1 MAYDLVIKGGTV
13 VDGTG
18 LRRHRSDIGI
28 RHGKI
33 VAQGRL
39 DPGSARVID
48 AEGKIVAPGFI
59 DLHTHY
65 DAQILWDPLLTC
77 SPWHGATTVVMGNCG
92 FTLAP
97 CAPKDREY
105 LARMFARVE
114 GINLKALEIGLD
126 WQWKTYPEYLQRI
139 RKEKIGIN
147 AASMVGHSE
156 IGRAHV

>member
-1 MAYDLVIKGGTV
+1 MTYDLVVKNGMV

-18 LRRHRSDIGI
+18 LPRYRADVGI

-33 VAQGRL
+33 VEMGRISPSGAKIL
-39 DPGSARVID
+39 D

-77 SPWHGATTVVMGNCG
+77 SPWHGATTVIMGNCG

-97 CAPKDREY
+97 VRPQDH
-105 LARMFARVE
+105 L
-114 GINLKALEIGLD
+114 
-126 WQWKTYPEYLQRI
+126 
-139 RKEKIGIN
+139 
-147 AASMVGHSE
+147 
-156 IGRAHV
+156 